1 MSLKTIWPDF
11 SFAFQPIVNIRTGAI
26 ESYEALVRGLDGRS
40 AGEVFSKISE
50 ADKYQFDEMLRI
62 SAIKLAGEMG
72 IKCHLNLNFL
82 PRSLSVSETAIS
94 STLEAAR
101 SAGIPLTSIVIEIT
115 ENEIIDNMAW
125 FRENIVNYR
134 PEGVNFSIDDFG
146 AGYSGLNLLAAFQ
159 PESIKIDLSLVRDID
174 SNGPRQAIVRGI
186 IRTCL
191 DLGID
196 VIAEGVESNAECKWF
211 FDEGVDRMQGYFLA
225 KPGFKTLPIAIM
237 PKYFFARAAS

>member
-101 SAGIPLTSIVIEIT
+101 SAGIPISSIVIEIT

>member
-1 MSLKTIWPDF
+1 MSQNTIWPEF
-11 SFAFQPIVNIRTGAI
+11 SFAYQPIVNVRTGVI
-26 ESYEALVRGLDGRS
+26 ESYEALVRGPEGRS

-62 SAIKLAGEMG
+62 SAIKLAGEIG
-72 IKCHLNLNFL
+72 IKCQLNLNFF
-82 PRSLSVSETAIS
+82 PRNLSFSETAIS
-94 STLEAAR
+94 STLEAAK

-115 ENEIIDNMAW
+115 ENEIIDNVVW
-125 FRENIVNYR
+125 FSENIIKYR
-134 PEGVNFSIDDFG
+134 EEGVNFSIDDFG

-174 SNGPRQAIVRGI
+174 RNGPRQAIVRGI

-225 KPGFKTLPIAIM
+225 KPGFKTLPIPLM
-237 PKYFFARAAS
+237 PKYFFA